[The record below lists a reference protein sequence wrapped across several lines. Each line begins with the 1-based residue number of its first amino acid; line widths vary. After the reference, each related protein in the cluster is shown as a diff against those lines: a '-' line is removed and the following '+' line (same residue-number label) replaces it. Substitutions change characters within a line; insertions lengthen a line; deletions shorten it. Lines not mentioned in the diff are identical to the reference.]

1 MTKTFDDMP
10 GWLFELRE
18 TSAGVYELIVHDANR
33 QRRFSAI
40 DTDPDALL
48 KEGRQWVAKLK
59 VQS

>member
-18 TSAGVYELIVHDANR
+18 TSAGVYELIVRDANH
-33 QRRFSAI
+33 QHRFLAS

-48 KEGRQWVAKLK
+48 KEGRQWVVTLK
-59 VQS
+59 V